1 MIKKQFLLLLCSA
14 TLFSILCISWKVN
27 CYKVPAP
34 AKKTYT
40 TNLLF
45 EKYIEDIYQTAH
57 LNETELDFQIFKKGL
72 IGFLNLKASGNLS
85 KSNSILT
92 IVNFN
97 LPSNKKRMWII
108 DLLAKNLIMNTWV
121 SHGQG
126 SGKAKAIRFS
136 DKEKSHASSLGFYL
150 TDDVYDGKNGRSLRL
165 DGLDPGFNQ
174 HARERAIVVHGADYV
189 NPNIGN
195 EGYLGRS
202 FGCLAVSNDLLDQV
216 INTLKQKTVIFV
228 SGKSKKYK
236 SKFLNENL
244 AANYLSAN
252 PEMISLAN
260 L

>member
-1 MIKKQFLLLLCSA
+1 MIKKQSLLLLCLA
-14 TLFSILCISWKVN
+14 TLFSIMCISWKVD
-27 CYKVPAP
+27 CYKVPAT
-34 AKKTYT
+34 AKKTNT
-40 TNLLF
+40 INLLF

-57 LNETELDFQIFKKGL
+57 LNETDLDFQIFKKGL

-150 TDDVYDGKNGRSLRL
+150 TDALELILYWKALSVQKKSFSVGKIWLL
-165 DGLDPGFNQ
+165 
-174 HARERAIVVHGADYV
+174 VVQ
-189 NPNIGN
+189 IKIQF
-195 EGYLGRS
+195 YL
-202 FGCLAVSNDLLDQV
+202 CWTA
-216 INTLKQKTVIFV
+216 LK
-228 SGKSKKYK
+228 
-236 SKFLNENL
+236 
-244 AANYLSAN
+244 
-252 PEMISLAN
+252 
-260 L
+260 